1 MLKCFVDFIF
11 AIIYAYLEVYYI
23 RTTQHAT
30 PSNLFSFY
38 RIVYFAL
45 FLDVTYISD
54 IRLWVSFFLLTMVV
68 EDVSYWIIARKVPYQ
83 WTWYYIVYRG
93 IPVIDVIEFILAL
106 LILS

>member
-1 MLKCFVDFIF
+1 MSKCFVDFVF

-23 RTTQHAT
+23 RNTQHVT

-45 FLDVTYISD
+45 FLDVTYTPVF
-54 IRLWVSFFLLTMVV
+54 RLWISCFLLSMIV
-68 EDVSYWIIARKVPYQ
+68 EDVSYWVIARKVPYQ

-93 IPVIDVIEFILAL
+93 IPIIDVVEFIVT
-106 LILS
+106 LIIRG

>member
-45 FLDVTYISD
+45 FLDVTYTPD
-54 IRLWVSFFLLTMVV
+54 IRLWISFFLLSMVI
-68 EDVSYWIIARKVPYQ
+68 EDISYWVIARKVPYQ